1 MPERHLPAAA
11 YHAFLFDM
19 DGTLL
24 NSIAAAERI
33 WTRWAMRHGVDVA
46 TFLPTIHGVRAI
58 DTIARQHLPGVDAA
72 AEAEQITREE
82 IDDVEGV
89 VHVPGA
95 LAFLEQLPPSQ
106 WAIVTSAPMALALR
120 RMEAAGIPRPGV
132 MVTAEDVS
140 AGKPDPAC
148 YRLAAERLQVAAQA
162 CLVFE
167 DAEAGI
173 RAGEAA
179 GADVLVVTATHGHPL
194 LTAHSRIED
203 YQGLGVE
210 VDADGLMR
218 LSRRCREQA
227 LLTQGA

>member
-1 MPERHLPAAA
+1 MSVQHSSTA
-11 YHAFLFDM
+11 YRAFLFDM

-33 WTRWAMRHGVDVA
+33 WTRWAQRHGVDVV

-82 IDDVEGV
+82 IEDVVGV
-89 VHVPGA
+89 VPVPGA
-95 LAFLEQLPPSQ
+95 LAFLQSLPPAQ

-120 RMEAAGIPRPGV
+120 RMEAAGIPRPAV

-140 AGKPDPAC
+140 DGKPDPTC
-148 YRLAAERLQVAAQA
+148 YRLAAERLQVKPGG

-179 GADVLVVTATHGHPL
+179 GADVMVVTATHTHPMD
-194 LTAHSRIED
+194 TVHGQIRD
-203 YQGLGVE
+203 YRGLGVRLE
-210 VDADGLMR
+210 DNGSMR
-218 LSRRCREQA
+218 LS
-227 LLTQGA
+227 TTP

>member
-1 MPERHLPAAA
+1 MPASLPTHIA
-11 YHAFLFDM
+11 YRAFLFDM

-33 WTRWAMRHGVDVA
+33 WTRWALRHGVDVA

-58 DTIARQHLPGVDAA
+58 DTIARQRLPGVDAQ

-82 IDDVEGV
+82 IEDVEGV
-89 VHVPGA
+89 VQVLGA
-95 LAFLEQLPPSQ
+95 QAFLNSLPPER

-120 RMEAAGIPRPGV
+120 RMEAAAIPRPLV

-140 AGKPDPAC
+140 DGKPNPAC
-148 YRLAAERLQVAAQA
+148 YRLAAERLQVTPQE

-173 RAGEAA
+173 QAGEAA
-179 GADVLVVTATHGHPL
+179 EADVLVVTATHTHPVVTL
-194 LTAHSRIED
+194 HPQIKD
-203 YQGLGVE
+203 YLGLGIE
-210 VDADGLMR
+210 VDEAGLMR
-218 LSRRCREQA
+218 LTPT
-227 LLTQGA
+227 L

>member
-1 MPERHLPAAA
+1 MPASLPSRVA
-11 YHAFLFDM
+11 YRAFLFDM

-33 WTRWAMRHGVDVA
+33 WTRWAMRHGVDVT
-46 TFLPTIHGVRAI
+46 TFLPTIHGVRAV
-58 DTIARQHLPGVDAA
+58 DTIACQHLPGVDAE

-89 VHVPGA
+89 VQVPGA
-95 LAFLEQLPPSQ
+95 TAFLQSLPPDR

-120 RMEAAGIPRPGV
+120 RMAAAGIPRPDV

-140 AGKPDPAC
+140 DGKPNPAC
-148 YRLAAERLQVAAQA
+148 YRLAAERLQVTPRE

-173 RAGEAA
+173 RAGDAA
-179 GADVLVVTATHGHPL
+179 GADVMVVTATHTHPVVTL
-194 LTAHSRIED
+194 HPQIKNYL
-203 YQGLGVE
+203 GLGIE
-210 VDADGLMR
+210 VDEAGLMR
-218 LSRRCREQA
+218 LPSI
-227 LLTQGA
+227 L

>member
-1 MPERHLPAAA
+1 MSVKHSSKA

-33 WTRWAMRHGVDVA
+33 WTRWALRHGVDVA

-58 DTIARQHLPGVDAA
+58 DTIARQRLPGVDAQ

-82 IDDVEGV
+82 IEDVEGV
-89 VHVPGA
+89 VPVPGA
-95 LAFLEQLPPSQ
+95 VAFLNDLPSER

-120 RMEAAGIPRPGV
+120 RMEAAGIPRPAV

-140 AGKPDPAC
+140 DGKPNPAC
-148 YRLAAERLQVAAQA
+148 YRLVAERLRVASED

-167 DAEAGI
+167 DADAGI

-179 GADVLVVTATHGHPL
+179 GADVMVVTATHVYPVDTVHP
-194 LTAHSRIED
+194 SIKD
-203 YQGLGVE
+203 YLGLGVGL
-210 VDADGLMR
+210 DASGLMQ
-218 LSRRCREQA
+218 LNTI
-227 LLTQGA
+227 L